1 MKSDWQRALAVLVIA
16 GGLGA
21 GLAGFAP
28 ELRQAGFAPAPQ
40 PAAETELLYS
50 IVNLTEDLGARSAC
64 PLDLAAARARVE
76 AGLRAHALKP
86 VFSPIAEGPDV
97 MTQEIAAQHIAAA
110 SGTVCDWSA
119 SAYFNGR
126 RGPLRRDQ
134 AGHSYSS
141 LEAASRDVAPLVT
154 AGRPR

>member
-1 MKSDWQRALAVLVIA
+1 MITDRLRALGALVCA
-16 GGLGA
+16 AALGT
-21 GLAGFAP
+21 GLAAFAP
-28 ELRQAGFAPAPQ
+28 EQRDAARVPAPQ
-40 PAAETELLYS
+40 AAPETELLYS
-50 IVNLTEDLGARSAC
+50 IVNLTEDISARSAC

-86 VFSPIAEGPDV
+86 VFSPIAEGPGV
-97 MTQEIAAQHIAAA
+97 LTQEIAAQRIAAA

-119 SAYFNGR
+119 NAYFNGR

-141 LEAASRDVAPLVT
+141 LEAASRDVAPLLSTQV
-154 AGRPR
+154 R